1 MSSIRAASLSTN
13 TPHVAGHNVDG
24 PIENSDT
31 YRPVSKLAIAAALAG
46 AVSLIV
52 LLVDD
57 IAIWA
62 VPALAIVLSL
72 VALRRI
78 TEANPPLVGRTL
90 AWFGLGL
97 GIAMLVAGPVYRFT
111 RLAWAER
118 EAGSMAAEW
127 IEHVRKGR
135 RRAAHQLTLPLAARC
150 PSDQTLSHCY
160 RNDPDRQEQLDAYVA
175 NRDVRQL
182 LLWGEQATYDAPTT
196 HHRGFRGLR
205 DDVGLVYQIVLAH
218 DDDPHRHDRFLR
230 ILVRRQRDAESGTFY
245 WTVAAVKLADSP
257 AP

>member
-1 MSSIRAASLSTN
+1 
-13 TPHVAGHNVDG
+13 VDG
-24 PIENSDT
+24 PIENSDA

-46 AVSLIV
+46 VVSLIV
-52 LLVDD
+52 LIVDD

-62 VPALAIVLSL
+62 LPALATFLSL

-78 TEANPPLVGRTL
+78 TGADPPLVGRTL
-90 AWFGLGL
+90 AWLGLGL
-97 GIAMLVAGPVYRFT
+97 GIAMLTAGVVYRFT

-118 EAGSMAAEW
+118 EAGVVAADW
-127 IEHVRKGR
+127 IEHVRKGH

-150 PSDQTLSHCY
+150 PSGQTLSHCY
-160 RNDPDRQEQLDAYVA
+160 RNDPDRQEQLDAYVS

-182 LLWGEQATYDAPTT
+182 LLWGEQATYESPTT

-205 DDVGLVYQIVLAH
+205 DDVGLVYPINLAR

-230 ILVRRQRDAESGTFY
+230 ILVRRQKDAESGAFY
-245 WTVAAVKLADSP
+245 WTVAAIKLADSP
-257 AP
+257 VP